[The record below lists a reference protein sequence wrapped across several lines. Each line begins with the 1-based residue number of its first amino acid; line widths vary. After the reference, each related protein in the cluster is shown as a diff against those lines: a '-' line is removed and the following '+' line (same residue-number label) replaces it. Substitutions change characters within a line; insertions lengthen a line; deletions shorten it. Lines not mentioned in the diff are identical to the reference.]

1 VTVDAVVEGT
11 LSVSLPKVRV
21 ERNGVRVEAEG
32 NRLRVSGPA
41 DRVARGV
48 FDVIRRFVE
57 ENFRGSKG
65 KDAKDRVAMAY
76 ASVSPALLPVIME
89 CGVEESHGAVT
100 IYVPPDRED
109 YISRLIGRSGRTVR
123 EVQRRIGKSIVI
135 AKPASQVR
143 QRAEGDRVR
152 EVLEDLLGELV

>member
-1 VTVDAVVEGT
+1 VDAVVEGT

-41 DRVARGV
+41 DRVTREV
-48 FDVIRRFVE
+48 FEVIRRFVE
-57 ENFRGSKG
+57 ENFGAGRNLKE
-65 KDAKDRVAMAY
+65 RVAMAY
-76 ASVSPALLPVIME
+76 ASVSPALLPVVME

-100 IYVPPDRED
+100 IYVPPDREE
-109 YISRLIGRSGRTVR
+109 YISRLIGRSGRTVK
-123 EVQRRIGKSIVI
+123 EAQRRIGKGIVI

-143 QRAEGDRVR
+143 QRAEGERVR
-152 EVLEDLLGELV
+152 EALEDLLGELV